1 MLAEQSTDACVLL
14 YFLSLLPTGVTFQQ
28 LKSMYNDDTVQK
40 HLDIIKKYEFL
51 DTGRGDT
58 NVLTPFVI
66 HYCQS
71 TIESNDKENFI
82 EKICTYFC
90 GLLKKLYSII

>member
-1 MLAEQSTDACVLL
+1 
-14 YFLSLLPTGVTFQQ
+14 
-28 LKSMYNDDTVQK
+28 MYNDDTVQK

-71 TIESNDKENFI
+71 TIE
-82 EKICTYFC
+82 
-90 GLLKKLYSII
+90 

>member
-71 TIESNDKENFI
+71 TIE
-82 EKICTYFC
+82 
-90 GLLKKLYSII
+90 